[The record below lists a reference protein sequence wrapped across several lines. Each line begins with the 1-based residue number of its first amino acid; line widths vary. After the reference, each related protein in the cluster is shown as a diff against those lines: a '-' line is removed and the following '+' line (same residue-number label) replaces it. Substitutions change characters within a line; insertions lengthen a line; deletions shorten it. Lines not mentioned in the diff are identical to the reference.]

1 MNYDKSK
8 IMKEAWRMI
17 RANGMTKSEALRAA
31 WLNAKAK
38 RLMMQGVATFYYLKM
53 DGTVR
58 EARGTLAAG
67 LVPAVG
73 GARRDNDTLQVY
85 YDLDRGAWRCYKKA
99 NIFEVAA

>member
-1 MNYDKSK
+1 MNYDESK

-38 RLMMQGVATFYYLKM
+38 RLMMRGVATFYYLKM

-67 LVPAVG
+67 LVPPVG

-99 NIFEVAA
+99 NIFDVAA